1 MAALAAAAV
10 RERRRRERELQ
21 RQALV
26 PGGGSSGSGGPVTAI
41 SLSAGDIYDQP
52 LDAQTLHSTPASER
66 RVRLGGTVEVSDC

>member
-21 RQALV
+21 RQALA

-52 LDAQTLHSTPASER
+52 SDAQTLHSTPASER
-66 RVRLGGTVEVSDC
+66 RVRLGGTVEVSD